1 MSAVNNLCR
10 TQCGLTATQIQN
22 PGFSCGQD
30 DNIVFR
36 GELFSTQQSSSR
48 ELRQYIQDWVRG
60 APEFVVLYIY
70 LKVDPLCPA
79 AIETLRDPA
88 CGEGSTPSTGAV
100 APVCDTGAIAA
111 GWVFA
116 ILELIIIIVIV
127 VIIVVRWFYLRS
139 RKKCEM

>member
-1 MSAVNNLCR
+1 MSAVNNLC

-22 PGFSCGQD
+22 PGFRCGQD

-36 GELFSTQQSSSR
+36 GELFSSQQSSSR

-60 APEFVVLYIY
+60 APQFVVLYIY
-70 LKVDPLCPA
+70 LNIDPLCPT

-100 APVCDTGAIAA
+100 VPVCDTGAIAA

-116 ILELIIIIVIV
+116 VLELIIIIVIV